1 LHPGLVRRGVHFW
14 RCDWEIVTLT
24 KPNGEVIARPKV
36 LRRWWERA
44 RGFMFRRKL
53 EPGEA
58 LLFVNPRENV
68 ADAAIHMLFVGMP
81 LSVVWLDSE
90 WRVVDTVLAQPWQR
104 THYAPQQP
112 AKYILE
118 GSPTLLEQT
127 RIGDYLMWG

>member
-1 LHPGLVRRGVHFW
+1 L
-14 RCDWEIVTLT
+14 ETVTLT

-58 LLFVNPRENV
+58 LLFVNPRETI

-81 LSVVWLDSE
+81 LGVVWLDSAR
-90 WRVVDTVLAQPWQR
+90 RVVDTVLAQPWR
-104 THYAPQQP
+104 VHYAPRRP

-118 GSPTLLEQT
+118 GEPGLLEGT
-127 RIGDYLMWG
+127 VIGTEMLFTEGTMMES

>member
-1 LHPGLVRRGVHFW
+1 LETVILA
-14 RCDWEIVTLT
+14 
-24 KPNGEVIARPKV
+24 KPNGEIIARPKV

-58 LLFVNPRENV
+58 LLFVNPRETV

-81 LSVVWLDSE
+81 LGVVWLDSN
-90 WRVVDTVLAQPWQR
+90 WRVVDMVLAQPWHM
-104 THYAPQQP
+104 HYAPGRP

-118 GSPTLLEQT
+118 GAPGLLET
-127 RIGDYLMWG
+127 LVLGIETVFTPAYESA